1 MSAPARIDEQKTLP
15 DYTYWR
21 NALAGTFG
29 PVHDSDP
36 QLGFYRKRTHKSGP
50 YVPVAIWEQGGK
62 VVALCNGREADA
74 AELWTYVCKYPI
86 AEEWYH
92 ARIGG
97 APWPDEDPAVS
108 ASLAPPPVGHNQA
121 DKVDSLKDQI
131 ASALSGVSAYANVE
145 DDEAAAK
152 AQSLRSRLLELHR
165 DADKERDVLKRPHLE
180 AERAVD
186 AEWMPLV
193 KSAKAGADTI
203 KKALDAHETAKF
215 KAEQTVLAA
224 QRIKDAEEAAKHAPI
239 GAAPE
244 PTPDPI
250 PAPVAAPIR
259 GAYGRAAGVK
269 IVKIAK
275 VTDQDAAYLA
285 LKSQPELAALI
296 QKLAQKMVDAG
307 FSLAGVEITEERK
320 VS

>member
-1 MSAPARIDEQKTLP
+1 MSYEWWQKALEGIKVGGP
-15 DYTYWR
+15 D
-21 NALAGTFG
+21 L
-29 PVHDSDP
+29 PVHENQP
-36 QLGFYRKRTHKSGP
+36 QPGFYRMRTSRSGTF
-50 YVPVAIWEQGGK
+50 VPVAIWELHGNL
-62 VVALCNGREADA
+62 VALVNGKAADPQ
-74 AELWTYVCKYPI
+74 EIWTHCCRH
-86 AEEWYH
+86 ALLEEWYH
-92 ARIGG
+92 TRMGG
-97 APWPDEDPAVS
+97 APWPDEDAAVS

-131 ASALSGVSAYANVE
+131 ASALKGVAAYAEVQ

-165 DADKERDVLKRPHLE
+165 DADKERDALKRPHLE
-180 AERAVD
+180 AGSAVD

-193 KSAKAGADTI
+193 KSAKAGADAI

-215 KAEQTVLAA
+215 KAEQAVLAA
-224 QRIKDAEEAAKHAPI
+224 QRLKDAEEAAKHAPI

-244 PTPDPI
+244 PTPEPT
-250 PAPVAAPIR
+250 PAPVATPIR
-259 GAYGRAAGVK
+259 GAYGRAASVK
-269 IVKIAK
+269 VVKVAIVK
-275 VTDQDAAYLA
+275 DQDAAYLA

-307 FSLAGVEITEERK
+307 FSVAGVEITEERK

>member
-1 MSAPARIDEQKTLP
+1 MNAVNELAKPNYS
-15 DYTYWR
+15 YWT

-29 PVHDSDP
+29 PVHDGDP
-36 QLGFYRKRTHKSGP
+36 QPGFYRKRTGKAAG
-50 YVPVAIWEQGGK
+50 YIPVALWEQDGK
-62 VVALCNGREADA
+62 IVGVANLVVIDPSEI
-74 AELWTYVCKYPI
+74 WTFCCPYPI
-86 AEEWYH
+86 TEKQYWD
-92 ARIGG
+92 RVNTGK
-97 APWPDEDPAVS
+97 WWDEDAAVS
-108 ASLAPPPVGHNQA
+108 ASLAPAPVGHNQA

-131 ASALSGVSAYANVE
+131 ESALRGVSAYANVE

-165 DADKERDVLKRPHLE
+165 DADKERDALKRPHLE
-180 AERAVD
+180 AGSAVD

-193 KSAKAGADTI
+193 KSAKAGADAI

-215 KAEQTVLAA
+215 KAEQAILAA
-224 QRIKDAEEAAKHAPI
+224 QRLKDAEEAAKHAPI

-244 PTPDPI
+244 PTPEPI

-259 GAYGRAAGVK
+259 GAYGRAASVK
-269 IVKIAK
+269 VVKVAVVK
-275 VTDQDAAYLA
+275 DQDAAYMA
-285 LKSQPELAALI
+285 LKSQPEIAVLI

-307 FSLAGVEITEERK
+307 FSVAGVEITEERK